1 MAGGQMPQDVKEM
14 LGLPVEDE
22 KKKRI
27 RSRSETR
34 QGKQN
39 ETPKVKKPSVMSKS
53 KSRERVFPPSL
64 EEKFDQQD
72 KRNKIS
78 AFLSKQKEA
87 GPSQALL
94 PKSPAVQAKN
104 KAVIDALTEKI
115 TPAQPPPDAEPDSP
129 RPKLNLADV
138 IIAAAAAKTVKL
150 KSTGKHNITKAKPNT
165 LHLFLY
171 RGSSSSIIRRS
182 GTEALQANPDPL
194 PKRRVGW
201 L

>member
-1 MAGGQMPQDVKEM
+1 MPQDVKEM
-14 LGLPVEDE
+14 LGLPVEDA

-27 RSRSETR
+27 RSRSETG

-39 ETPKVKKPSVMSKS
+39 ETPRVKNPSKMSKS
-53 KSRERVFPPSL
+53 KSRERISPPSL

-87 GPSQALL
+87 GPFQGPL

-115 TPAQPPPDAEPDSP
+115 TPAQPPPDAEPGSP

-165 LHLFLY
+165 LRVFLL
-171 RGSSSSIIRRS
+171 RGSSSPIIRRS
-182 GTEALQANPDPL
+182 GTEALQENHDPL
-194 PKRRVGW
+194 PERRVGG